1 MMNIREY
8 FENLYTLAGLDDDK
22 FDEVVELENEVY
34 EMEDENF
41 ETWAQVNNIDLSARD
56 EKTGELVVILWSWD
70 VCGD

>member
-8 FENLYTLAGLDDDK
+8 FENLYKLAGLDDDK
-22 FDEVVELENEVY
+22 FDEVSELENEVY
-34 EMEDENF
+34 EMDDEDF

-56 EKTGELVVILWSWD
+56 EKTGELVVTLWSWD